1 MSKLFFYYSTMNAGK
16 SANLLQASFNYK
28 EQGFKTVL
36 FTFNKDNRDFL
47 KNTKN
52 HFLNQEKDEKIKL
65 SELMLDMV
73 SKHKEDDYFYKK
85 QNFKNKKVSSRIGI
99 SEEAYGF
106 DNETNF
112 KSIFAPIFIK
122 ENKVDEDEKKL
133 NLNIE
138 NKKHQNVDFSSIVIS
153 TQIISEIKKEQKQI
167 GAIFIDEAQF
177 LTEKQV
183 KDLAWVVDNCNV
195 PVLCYGLRTDF
206 LGNPFEGSKW
216 LLAWADELKEM
227 KTICKTGKKA
237 TFVIRIDEN
246 GNPVKNG
253 EQIQIGGNESY
264 MPASRKLHQKLLN
277 ND

>member
-52 HFLNQEKDEKIKL
+52 PFLNQEKDEKIKL

-73 SKHKEDDYFYKK
+73 SKHKENDYF
-85 QNFKNKKVSSRIGI
+85 QNLKNKKVSSRIGI

-112 KSIFAPIFIK
+112 KSIFESIFVK
-122 ENKVDEDEKKL
+122 ENKVDEGEKTL

-153 TQIISEIKKEQKQI
+153 EQIISEIKKEQKQI

-183 KDLAWVVDNCNV
+183 KDLAWVVDNCNI

-206 LGNPFEGSKW
+206 LGNPFDGSKW

-237 TFVIRIDEN
+237 TFVLRIDEN

-264 MPASRKLHQKLLN
+264 MPVSRKLHQKLLN
-277 ND
+277 NN

>member
-264 MPASRKLHQKLLN
+264 MPVSRKLHQKLLN
-277 ND
+277 NN

>member
-47 KNTKN
+47 
-52 HFLNQEKDEKIKL
+52 NQEKDEKIKL

-73 SKHKEDDYFYKK
+73 SKHKENDYF
-85 QNFKNKKVSSRIGI
+85 QNLKNKKVSSRIGI

-112 KSIFAPIFIK
+112 KSIFEPIFVK
-122 ENKVDEDEKKL
+122 ENKVDEGEKTL

-153 TQIISEIKKEQKQI
+153 EQIISEIKKEQKQI

-183 KDLAWVVDNCNV
+183 KDLAWVVDNCNI

-206 LGNPFEGSKW
+206 LGNPFDGSKW

-227 KTICKTGKKA
+227 KTICKTGKKS
-237 TFVIRIDEN
+237 N
-246 GNPVKNG
+246 LC
-253 EQIQIGGNESY
+253 S
-264 MPASRKLHQKLLN
+264 
-277 ND
+277 